1 MPRTSNSQKKLH
13 VKRGDQVQIIT
24 GNDKGAKGRVLSVFP
39 SKERVLVEGVNLKT
53 HHDKP
58 SQQNQQ
64 GGRIKR
70 EAPVHVS
77 NVMLIDPK
85 TGNPT
90 RIGRRKIEGA
100 GKNPSRW
107 VRYSKDSNEVID
119 K

>member
-1 MPRTSNSQKKLH
+1 MPRTSNAQKKLH
-13 VKRGDQVQIIT
+13 VKRGDQVLVIA
-24 GNDKGAKGRVLSVFP
+24 GNDKGTKGRVLSVFP
-39 SKERVLVEGVNLKT
+39 SKERVLVEGVNMKT

-64 GGRIKR
+64 GGRIRR

-77 NVMLIDPK
+77 NVKVIDPK
-85 TGNPT
+85 TGNAT
-90 RIGRRKIEGA
+90 RVGRRKLEGD
-100 GKNPSRW
+100 GKTPSRW